1 MALEVMR
8 LPNGVKCILDR
19 RKGAGVVAVQV
30 WVKVGSRNEDDRVA
44 GITHFI
50 EHLIFKGTEGGECY
64 EIAPRIEALG
74 GSINAFTSY
83 DNTVYH
89 IVVPCKS
96 FETGLELLAGSVRHP
111 AFPEEEL
118 EKEKKVV
125 IEEIKMGE
133 DDPQRKLFNELF
145 SASYPD
151 HPYGRPI
158 IGYRETVLSIGR
170 SHIVSYFNE
179 HYTPGRT
186 AIVVV
191 GDFDGQK
198 VRELLTRHLSEPAGQ
213 EGRAGKGPRAA
224 RSSPGN
230 ETRVRIIEKEV
241 EESYLALA
249 YPIGP
254 LVHPDTAALD
264 VLGKIL
270 ADGDS
275 SRLQATLKHARGL
288 VTDAESYVFT
298 PRENGLFVIVATF
311 KGRDYEHVTAA
322 IEGELGRIWAQG
334 VEPWEV
340 EKAQNLV
347 RASHIYGA
355 ESVQG
360 KARLIGGFEALA
372 DDPAYEEKYLR
383 AIDRVTAGEVVRVL
397 DRYLIPGQRR
407 LAALLPGKKEN
418 PSLFQLENGLRCVWN
433 RNTASPSF
441 SFMIG
446 FVGGL
451 KEEREGQNGS
461 FNVLARMLLRGTKDL
476 DAQAIARRIDT
487 LAGGIS
493 PLCGKNVFG
502 LSGRFLKKD
511 LSRGLGLLKDL
522 LLYTAVREDEL
533 GKVKE
538 EVFSEM
544 RRRDD
549 EPSERTFMEMN
560 RALFE
565 GHPYARDQMGS
576 IADVAGLARED
587 VEGLYRGYVGPGG
600 AVLALSGDVER
611 KEAEALVRALFS
623 DWSGG
628 DREMKKVVHSLGQA
642 RDRVVFRDMFQT
654 HMIFGFVGPG
664 LIDRDRYPVEVMHAI
679 LSGMGGRIHRRLRE
693 EHPYAYAVTFFNQ
706 QAYEVG
712 ALGIYIG
719 TDRTL
724 LEEVEAIVRAEI
736 EAIRIEGF
744 TEEEVARAKEYMV
757 GNHSI
762 RMQTNSAIASAMC
775 LDTLYGLRPNFFKV
789 WPEKV
794 ERVSRDEVNVAA
806 RTYLL
811 PDRMVKVRVGPG
823 EEKG

>member
-1 MALEVMR
+1 MALDIMQ
-8 LPNGVKCILDR
+8 LDNGVKCILDR
-19 RKGAGVVAVQV
+19 RKGAGVAAMQV

-50 EHLIFKGTEGGECY
+50 EHLIFKGTEGGESY

-74 GSINAFTSY
+74 GNINAFTSY

-89 IVVPCKS
+89 IVMPRKS
-96 FETGLELLAGSVRHP
+96 FETGLQLLADSVRRP

-158 IGYRETVLSIGR
+158 IGYRDSVLSIGR
-170 SHIVSYFNE
+170 SHIVSYFRE
-179 HYTPGRT
+179 HYVPGRM

-198 VRELLTRHLSEPAGQ
+198 VRELLNRHLSWPAGA
-213 EGRAGKGPRAA
+213 EGRVEKGPQAA
-224 RSSPGN
+224 
-230 ETRVRIIEKEV
+230 ETGPAVEHRVRIIEKEV
-241 EESYLALA
+241 AETYLALS
-249 YPIGP
+249 YPIGS
-254 LVHPDTAALD
+254 LVHPDTVALD
-264 VLGKIL
+264 LLGKIL

-311 KGRDYEHVTAA
+311 KGRDHERVTAA
-322 IEGELGRIWAQG
+322 IEGELGRISDRG
-334 VEPWEV
+334 IEPWEL
-340 EKAQNLV
+340 EKARNLV
-347 RASHIYGA
+347 KASHIYGA

-360 KARLIGGFEALA
+360 KARLIGSYETLA
-372 DDPAYEEKYLR
+372 DDPAYDEKYLR
-383 AIDRVTAGEVVRVL
+383 ALDRVTAGEIVRVL
-397 DRYLIPGQRR
+397 DRYLIPGRR
-407 LAALLPGKKEN
+407 RMAAILPGKKEN
-418 PSLFQLENGLRCVWN
+418 PFLFQLENGLRCVWN

-451 KEEREGQNGS
+451 KEEKEGQNGS
-461 FNVLARMLLRGTKDL
+461 FNVLSRLLLRGTKDL

-487 LAGGIS
+487 LAGSITPVS
-493 PLCGKNVFG
+493 GKNVFG
-502 LSGRFLKKD
+502 LSGRFLAKD
-511 LSRGLGLLKDL
+511 LSQGFGLLKDL
-522 LLYTAVREDEL
+522 LLCTSIGEDEL
-533 GKVKE
+533 AKVKE

-549 EPSERTFMEMN
+549 EPLQLTFMEMN
-560 RALFE
+560 RVLYG

-576 IADVAGLARED
+576 IADVAGLTRED
-587 VEGLYRGYVGPGG
+587 MEGLYRDYVGPRG
-600 AVLALSGDVER
+600 AVLALSGDVGR
-611 KEAEALVRALFS
+611 KEAEALVRTLFS
-623 DWSGG
+623 DWSGD
-628 DREMKKVVHSLGQA
+628 DREMKKMVHSLGPA
-642 RDRVVFRDMFQT
+642 RDRALLRDMLQT
-654 HMIFGFVGPG
+654 HVIFGFVGPG

-679 LSGMGGRIHRRLRE
+679 LSGMGGRVHKRLRE
-693 EHPYAYAVTFFNQ
+693 ENPYAYAVTFFNQ

-724 LEEVEAIVRAEI
+724 LAEVERIVRDEI
-736 EAIRIEGF
+736 EAIRAEGF

-762 RMQTNSAIASAMC
+762 KTQTNGAMASAMC
-775 LDTLYGLRPNFFKV
+775 LDTLYGLKPNFFKV

-794 ERVSRDEVNVAA
+794 ERVSKDEVDGAA
-806 RTYLL
+806 RKYLL
-811 PDRMVKVRVGPG
+811 PDRMVKVLVGPG
-823 EEKG
+823 EGKG